1 MSTSKASGA
10 GLERSITMWGVALLV
25 ISSMIGSGVFK
36 KVSGMSLTLGSP
48 GLVLACWAVA
58 GLITLLGSLSNA
70 EVASMF
76 PEAGGQYVYFKHIF
90 GRFFAYLYGW
100 TTFSVVQSATI
111 ASVGFVF
118 AESLNNFLDL
128 PDISASLPE
137 SVRTW
142 GSGFDESFTP
152 FSNLT
157 VKLITI
163 AMIWVL
169 ALLNIRGIK
178 MGKIVSTIL
187 ATTIVVSIVA
197 IVVMCFG
204 FSNGSF
210 DNLTH
215 VPPGPHYYDMVHTA
229 GEGVQGLH
237 LPADDLGLVDAALE
251 QHQRSDAAPLGLFGA
266 FFAAMLAAFWAYE
279 GWITIG
285 YVGGEVKNGNRNL
298 PLGLM
303 WGAVIVTVIYLL
315 VHTAYLYAQPVEW
328 IADLVGKENSIAA
341 VELLG
346 SFLGSA
352 GIMFLSLLILCST
365 FNATNTSV
373 LAAPRVYYA
382 LAKDGLFFKSASE
395 VHPRFH
401 TPHKALLIQ
410 AGWASVLCLSGSFD
424 MLTDMLIFAAFI
436 FYGAG
441 AWGVIVLRNKM
452 PDAPRPFKVPLYPI
466 VPAVFTLFSAALV
479 VRTIW
484 DQPALAAKGLL
495 LILVGVPLYFYWNRK
510 NRVA

>member
-1 MSTSKASGA
+1 MSVSKSSGS

-36 KVSGMSLTLGSP
+36 KVSGMSLSLGSP

-58 GLITLLGSLSNA
+58 GLITLMGSLSNA

-118 AESLNNFLDL
+118 AESFVSLVHL

-137 SVRTW
+137 GLRTW
-142 GSGFDESFTP
+142 GSGLDESFTP

-163 AMIWVL
+163 FMIWAMVL
-169 ALLNIRGIK
+169 INILGIK
-178 MGKIVSTIL
+178 MGKIISTLL
-187 ATTIVVSIVA
+187 ATTIVISITV
-197 IVVMCFG
+197 IIVMCFG
-204 FSNGSF
+204 FSGGSAE
-210 DNLTH
+210 NLTN
-215 VPPGPHYYDMVHTA
+215 VPDGPHYYDMVHRA
-229 GEGVQGLH
+229 GEGVGGLH
-237 LPADDLGLVDAALE
+237 LPEADKAMSGPALEAHAADDI
-251 QHQRSDAAPLGLFGA
+251 PPIGLFGA

-285 YVGGEVKNGNRNL
+285 YVGGEVKDGNRNL
-298 PLGLM
+298 PRGLM
-303 WGAVIVTVIYLL
+303 WGALIVTIVYCL
-315 VHTAYLYAQPVEW
+315 VHVSYLYARPVEW
-328 IADLVGKENSIAA
+328 FADLAGRANTIAA
-341 VELLG
+341 VELLRD
-346 SFLGSA
+346 FLGYGGA
-352 GIMFLSLLILCST
+352 MFLSLLILCST
-365 FNATNTSV
+365 FNATNTSI

-382 LAKDGLFFKSASE
+382 LAKDGLFFKSAAE
-395 VHPRFH
+395 VHPKFH
-401 TPHKALLIQ
+401 TPHKALIIQ
-410 AGWASVLCLSGSFD
+410 GFWASMLCLSGSFD

-452 PDAPRPFKVPLYPI
+452 PDAPRPFKVPLYPF
-466 VPAVFTLFSAALV
+466 VPAIFTIFSAVLV

-495 LILVGVPLYFYWNRK
+495 LILIGVPLYFYWDRK
-510 NRVA
+510 NRAA

>member
-1 MSTSKASGA
+1 
-10 GLERSITMWGVALLV
+10 MWGVALLV

-36 KVSGMSLTLGSP
+36 KVSGMSLSLGSP

-58 GLITLLGSLSNA
+58 GIITLMGSLSNA

-118 AESLNNFLDL
+118 AESFVNLVDL

-137 SVRTW
+137 GVRNW
-142 GSGFDESFTP
+142 GSGLDESFTP
-152 FSNLT
+152 LNNLT
-157 VKLITI
+157 VKLVTI
-163 AMIWVL
+163 LMIWAMVYI
-169 ALLNIRGIK
+169 NIKGIK
-178 MGKIVSTIL
+178 MGKVISAFL
-187 ATTIVVSIVA
+187 ATTIVVSITA
-197 IVVMCFG
+197 IIIMCFG
-204 FSNGSF
+204 FSGGSV
-210 DNLTH
+210 DNLTTS
-215 VPPGPHYYDMVHTA
+215 PDGPAYYDMVHRVGEGTA
-229 GEGVQGLH
+229 GLH
-237 LPADDLGLVDAALE
+237 MPEAHKGMTEVALKE
-251 QHQRSDAAPLGLFGA
+251 HQKNDIPPLGLFGA

-285 YVGGEVKNGNRNL
+285 YVGGEVKDGNRNL
-298 PLGLM
+298 PRGLM
-303 WGAVIVTVIYLL
+303 WGALIVTVVYCT
-315 VHTAYLYAQPVEW
+315 VHVAYLYARPVEW
-328 IADLVGKENSIAA
+328 FAGIADKPNTIAA
-341 VELLG
+341 VEMLQD
-346 SFLGSA
+346 FLGLGGA
-352 GIMFLSLLILCST
+352 MFLSVLILCST
-365 FNATNTSV
+365 FNATNTSI

-382 LAKDGLFFKSASE
+382 LANDGLFFKSASKI
-395 VHPRFH
+395 HPKYH
-401 TPHKALLIQ
+401 TPHKALIIQ
-410 AGWASVLCLSGSFD
+410 GVWASVLCLSGSFD

-452 PDAPRPFKVPLYPI
+452 PDAPRPFKVPLYPL
-466 VPAVFTLFSAALV
+466 VPAIFTIFSAALV

-495 LILVGVPLYFYWNRK
+495 LILIGVPLYFYWDRK
-510 NRVA
+510 NRPE